1 MFHHRLFP
9 ACIIYSKTCRTFC
22 KTLFINAAHI
32 SKQSFNVLG
41 IETSCDDTAV
51 GIVNSDRKI
60 LSEAIHHQHEIH
72 EPSGGIVPNLAMV
85 NHQTYLPSV
94 ICEALNN
101 AALDMAKDID
111 VVAVTRGPGLPGCL
125 GIGLSAAK
133 TLAAVLGK
141 PLIGVHH
148 MEAHALTARLTQSP
162 ELLPFPFLTLLISGG
177 HTLIL
182 VAHGI
187 GHYTQLGTTIDDSI
201 GDAFDKTARLLKL
214 SWLKG
219 RGGGAG
225 AALEQC
231 ALKGDPEKYIV
242 PIPMRK
248 DARRK
253 REMNYSFSGLKTSIK
268 DLVEKY
274 KLNLDDE
281 NVKNDLAATFQRA
294 ATIHL
299 IDKLELAFEWCR
311 NKGISLTALVA
322 SGGVA
327 SNKSIRSTLKLLAN
341 EQHNIPL
348 ICPPPHLCTDN
359 GIMIAWTGVER
370 FRAGLIDEY
379 TIDHIPKWSIANKF

>member
-1 MFHHRLFP
+1 MFHRLFP
-9 ACIIYSKTCRTFC
+9 ACLIHSKTHRTLC
-22 KTLFINAAHI
+22 KYLFINAANI
-32 SKQSFNVLG
+32 SNQSFNVLG
-41 IETSCDDTAV
+41 VETSCDDTAV

-60 LSEAIHHQHEIH
+60 LGEAIHYQHEIH

-101 AALDMAKDID
+101 AELDMAKDID
-111 VVAVTRGPGLPGCL
+111 VVAVTRGPGLPACL

-133 TLAAVLGK
+133 TLAAVLRYT
-141 PLIGVHH
+141 LLFSLL
-148 MEAHALTARLTQSP
+148 EAHALTARLTHSSSD
-162 ELLPFPFLTLLISGG
+162 LLPFPYLTLLISGG

-201 GDAFDKTARLLKL
+201 GDAFDKTARLLKIP
-214 SWLKG
+214 WLKG
-219 RGGGAG
+219 RGGGPG
-225 AALEQC
+225 AALEQY
-231 ALKGDPEKYIV
+231 ALKGDPKKYTV

-268 DLVEKY
+268 DFVEKY

-281 NVKNDLAATFQRA
+281 IVIYDLAATFQHA
-294 ATIHL
+294 ATVHL

-311 NKGISLTALVA
+311 NKGIALTALVA

-327 SNKSIRSTLKLLAN
+327 SNKSIRSTLERLAN

-370 FRAGLIDEY
+370 FRAGLIDKY
-379 TIDHIPKWSIANKF
+379 TIDHIPKWSIANK